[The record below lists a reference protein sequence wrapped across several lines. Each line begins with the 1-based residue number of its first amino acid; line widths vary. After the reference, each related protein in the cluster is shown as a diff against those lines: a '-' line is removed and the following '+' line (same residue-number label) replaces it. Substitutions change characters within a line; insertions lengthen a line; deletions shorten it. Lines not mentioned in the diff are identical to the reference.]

1 MRCVVGNVSALIRQY
16 RAEHA
21 RMLELRAAN
30 MVLFIDRERADLIRI
45 CDELYLAPDERPLL
59 LRAEV
64 QPSEAALE
72 AHEQERQRLEQVRLQ
87 REPVLAILIRY
98 FTLLNEAAELDASA
112 SDPNRFKGV
121 RGDPGRLLREE
132 KTRKRIAKERP
143 KVRSVAAIVIDP
155 SARGRASRDHPELG
169 GAVRSSVH
177 GQWRAVSRRVG
188 GSDGR
193 CRCGQGESAWGTGT
207 QSDARARRA
216 RQDARTRRARADARP
231 GRAQQDAGADPTSDH
246 RRQHD
251 SAPVARS
258 AHGRSIERRQLDPHD
273 DQAAADRPGRPDAR
287 VDARRQARAD
297 QLGLGVRRVVG
308 VGHGP
313 HRARPAAVVGSN
325 GADADARLG
334 RLALPRAHADEHL
347 CAAPD
352 DVPPATLDPEH
363 RLERHRLDPHR
374 LDVGDLRR

>member
-1 MRCVVGNVSALIRQY
+1 MRCVGRPVAALTAQY

-143 KVRSVAAIVIDP
+143 KVR
-155 SARGRASRDHPELG
+155 
-169 GAVRSSVH
+169 
-177 GQWRAVSRRVG
+177 
-188 GSDGR
+188 
-193 CRCGQGESAWGTGT
+193 
-207 QSDARARRA
+207 
-216 RQDARTRRARADARP
+216 
-231 GRAQQDAGADPTSDH
+231 TSL
-246 RRQHD
+246 Q
-251 SAPVARS
+251 V
-258 AHGRSIERRQLDPHD
+258 
-273 DQAAADRPGRPDAR
+273 
-287 VDARRQARAD
+287 
-297 QLGLGVRRVVG
+297 
-308 VGHGP
+308 
-313 HRARPAAVVGSN
+313 
-325 GADADARLG
+325 
-334 RLALPRAHADEHL
+334 L
-347 CAAPD
+347 C
-352 DVPPATLDPEH
+352 
-363 RLERHRLDPHR
+363 
-374 LDVGDLRR
+374 